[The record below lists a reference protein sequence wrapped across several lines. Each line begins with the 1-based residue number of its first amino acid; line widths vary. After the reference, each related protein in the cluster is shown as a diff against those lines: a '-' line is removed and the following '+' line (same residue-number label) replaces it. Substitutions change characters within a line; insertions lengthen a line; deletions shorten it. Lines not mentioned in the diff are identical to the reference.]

1 MDVITHL
8 GCGITDLGWGIC
20 RQVPV
25 IGAAAAALAEPL
37 GTPRTVLDVDC
48 GGGLVGQKLTDHRYR
63 VFGFDRAAAML
74 RFGSARRPG
83 PLTRGNALGELPIR
97 TGSLD
102 AV

>member
-8 GCGITDLGWGIC
+8 CCGIC

-25 IGAAAAALAEPL
+25 IERRGGRAGRTAGDAA
-37 GTPRTVLDVDC
+37 RTVLDVDC
-48 GGGLVGQKLTDHRYR
+48 GRGLVGQKLTDHRYR

-83 PLTRGNALGELPIR
+83 PLPRGNALGELPIR